1 VTNNGRVDDPQMAYR
16 EGLQLLTSKK
26 FPEAIARFKQAQR
39 QSKRDASYDILYNLG
54 RSYRQYGQSIRESD
68 KRLFSENM
76 IHAAESFEEA
86 LKVKKDAPDASFQLG
101 LCYRDLDLP
110 IKATNAFKRALA
122 LTPQDSAIYYQLG
135 LVALEL
141 DAYKEAEAY
150 LNDGLKINP
159 DHALIMIAL
168 GQLYIETKQPSS
180 AIKILREAT
189 QRDPAIWEGWYQL
202 GRAHMKQR
210 EWSYALSALERARQ
224 LNSGVTDIF
233 VAMATSLLK
242 LNKKVEARQMV
253 KEALQHDPKNP
264 EVIRLQNQL

>member
-1 VTNNGRVDDPQMAYR
+1 
-16 EGLQLLTSKK
+16 
-26 FPEAIARFKQAQR
+26 
-39 QSKRDASYDILYNLG
+39 
-54 RSYRQYGQSIRESD
+54 
-68 KRLFSENM
+68 
-76 IHAAESFEEA
+76 
-86 LKVKKDAPDASFQLG
+86 
-101 LCYRDLDLP
+101 
-110 IKATNAFKRALA
+110 